1 MTHSNKKL
9 NCQVYML
16 NGKKKGLLCLL
27 IGLLGKQNIIEMSS
41 PITYY
46 SMHKAT
52 MINIYIGVTDHS
64 N

>member
-1 MTHSNKKL
+1 
-9 NCQVYML
+9 ML

-52 MINIYIGVTDHS
+52 MINIHIAVTDHS